1 MASTAPDPA
10 PGPPRRTD
18 PLPPALQALTFAS
31 GLQDAASFLGLG
43 HVFTANMTGNLLVL
57 GFSAAGAPGFSISRT
72 ATSLGG
78 FVLGGLLGGRLGV
91 AMAGRPRHHWLG
103 VALTAEAVL
112 DAVAAAVAGTT
123 AGSGRVH
130 AVIAVL
136 AVAMGIRNATVRRL
150 AVPDLTTTV
159 LTRTLTG
166 LIADSSV
173 AGGSN
178 PRVVRRLLSV
188 LAMVAGAA
196 AGGVLVVQR
205 GVAVGLVATAACVAA
220 VALVHGLRSRPVAAG
235 AV

>member
-1 MASTAPDPA
+1 MAPSA
-10 PGPPRRTD
+10 PGPHRPAD
-18 PLPPALQALTFAS
+18 PLPPALQALTFVS

-43 HVFTANMTGNLLVL
+43 HVFTANMTGNILVL

-78 FVLGGLLGGRLGV
+78 FVIGTLLGGRLGV
-91 AMAGRPRHHWLG
+91 AMAGLPRHRWVG
-103 VALTAEAVL
+103 CALSAEAVL
-112 DAVAAAVAGTT
+112 DAVAAVVAATVAGV
-123 AGSGRVH
+123 GRDH
-130 AVIAVL
+130 TVIALL

-159 LTRTLTG
+159 VTRTLTG

-178 PRVVRRLLSV
+178 PRMGRRLLTV

-196 AGGVLVVQR
+196 VGASLVLHQ
-205 GVAVGLVATAACVAA
+205 GVAVGLAATAGSVAA
-220 VALVHGLRSRPVAAG
+220 VVLAHELLSRTAAAG
-235 AV
+235 TA